1 MAGKYKIITD
11 PKYGYLRAEP
21 IPSKEEVNKYYLEEF
36 YSDRYKK
43 FNDSSLQVQNE
54 ERDFFYS
61 KWESIRK
68 ACAEHFGKTRGL
80 SLFDIG
86 FGFAQAM
93 IYFHKK
99 GMRVSGLEPSTEGAE
114 YARARGFKVFQAG
127 IEDLSCVGDK
137 QYEVV
142 TMLNVLE
149 HLRHP
154 AQILRQIKTKLL
166 KPGGL
171 LVIDVP
177 NEFNDFQTAA
187 NKEHKL
193 KEWWICPP
201 NHINYFS
208 ASSLRKLLTA
218 CGYQVIDSQA
228 SFPLELFLLMGDVYV
243 GNNKLGKACHQKRVA
258 FEKLMKK
265 HGKEKKLSAFYRA
278 LAQLDLGR
286 QVTMYATAG
295 RA

>member
-1 MAGKYKIITD
+1 
-11 PKYGYLRAEP
+11 
-21 IPSKEEVNKYYLEEF
+21 
-36 YSDRYKK
+36 
-43 FNDSSLQVQNE
+43 
-54 ERDFFYS
+54 
-61 KWESIRK
+61 
-68 ACAEHFGKTRGL
+68 
-80 SLFDIG
+80 
-86 FGFAQAM
+86 M
-93 IYFHKK
+93 IYFHEK
-99 GMRVSGLEPSTEGAE
+99 GMRVSGLEPSAEGVQ
-114 YARARGFKVFQAG
+114 YARARGLEVFQAG

-137 QYEVV
+137 RYKVV

-154 AQILRQIKTKLL
+154 AQILRQIKTRLL
-166 KPGGL
+166 KPRGL

-177 NEFNDFQTAA
+177 NEFNDFQVVA
-187 NKEHKL
+187 NKEYKL

-218 CGYQVIDSQA
+218 CGYQIIHSEA

-258 FEKLMKK
+258 FENLMKK
-265 HGKEKKLSAFYRA
+265 HGKEKKLSALYRA

-286 QVTMYATAG
+286 QVTMYATTG
-295 RA
+295 RP